1 MSFHNVFSVTLEGL
15 PDCLVFWDH
24 YKPRW
29 IHLLSQL
36 WDVVSMSFYGAL
48 FTLPII
54 TIPAA
59 WAALTGVARQ
69 RHRGSR
75 RAVRVIFWK
84 MFRENFWQATS
95 LGWIFLLLGI
105 MAIVDVRLLHQHGW
119 LMVALW
125 FVSAL
130 YLAFLLQLFPL
141 MVHMRMPSRDLV
153 STAFKLVFFRIHWT
167 FLGVIG
173 VLASLVIASH
183 SLLLMILVLP
193 GGAATYTYWCFDQKA
208 RHLNVLPSSDT
219 PSTP

>member
-1 MSFHNVFSVTLEGL
+1 MMPPEGPIWSPNDDL
-15 PDCLVFWDH
+15 TTPAE
-24 YKPRW
+24 PRW
-29 IHLLSQL
+29 VHLLSQL
-36 WDVVSMSFYGAL
+36 WDLVSMSFYATL
-48 FTLPII
+48 FSLPVI

-75 RAVRVIFWK
+75 QAVRSIFWRL
-84 MFRENFWQATS
+84 FRENFWQATW

-105 MAIVDVRLLHQHGW
+105 TAIVDVRLLHQHGW
-119 LMVALW
+119 LLVALW

-141 MVHMRMPSRDLV
+141 MVHMRMSSRHLV

-167 FLGVIG
+167 FLGALG
-173 VLASLVIASH
+173 VVASLVIASH

-193 GGAATYTYWCFDQKA
+193 GGTATYSYWCFDQKA
-208 RHLNVLPSSDT
+208 RHLNVLASSGK